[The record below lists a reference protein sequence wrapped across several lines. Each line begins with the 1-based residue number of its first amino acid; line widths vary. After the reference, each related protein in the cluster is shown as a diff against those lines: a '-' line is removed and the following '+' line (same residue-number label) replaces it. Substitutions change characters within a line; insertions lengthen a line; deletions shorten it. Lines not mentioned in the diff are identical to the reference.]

1 MGNVSEK
8 EMNDYIRDN
17 FENAYYTCNTES
29 EFKGYFEKYATTNKI
44 DLEKEKNRETFN
56 KVIKIHLK
64 TFTNRKN
71 YERKMQEDNL
81 NLKNQLENLKI
92 QNSNQEELLKRYENN
107 IKENK
112 EMQDKMME
120 KIDEK
125 NKEIEKNHKNQEE
138 LLKKHEEDLKKR
150 EEDNKHMQEEMMKK
164 IDEKNEEIKKNQK
177 NQEELLKKHEEDLKK
192 REEDNKHMQEE
203 MMKKI
208 DEKNEEIKKNQK
220 NQEDLLK
227 KHEEDLKKRDED
239 FANKIKKINEE
250 NQKNFENKIEE
261 ITKKNSQ
268 NIENIQNEYLK
279 KIEEM
284 NKNAEI
290 EKKKLEEKYKQEKD
304 ENKKK
309 VNQEF
314 DEKVNTQISYQLE
327 EILKKFKKEE
337 STFCL
342 DNIKG
347 FKTDKLSEVIKILFK
362 NEDISKNIK
371 ENIKLQ
377 LNLLLD
383 EPNRK
388 VNHLNILV
396 LGISGVGKSSLIKIL
411 LGYEELKEGSKDIP
425 EDGFFKPTTE
435 GKPKYYESKM
445 VPFLK
450 LADTQGIEISSK
462 TSKKPY
468 GISEVEEDTSE
479 FIIQQNESG
488 NPDNYVHCIWYCFQ
502 PNSGR
507 FQDDEEILLEKLSKQ
522 YSIESL
528 PIIMVGTQA
537 NSKEKIKLF
546 EEGFAKKQFKFNFDF
561 VPVLAKKM
569 DNIEPFGLDILQ
581 KISIEKSMKAV
592 KSQCY
597 QGILEDV
604 KQIFLNNLDKKSE
617 DILKNIELYKE
628 QYLKEISKG
637 KEINQLKSDI
647 IHIFVY
653 ILNNFNSYLLNK
665 KTIEENNQL
674 KKESLESLGK
684 FFDSYFTQCLLG
696 YQDCLNDFIEKFT
709 NEVVVNMIEFQNSFN
724 KSHDGLVYIKSKIEW
739 ERILKNS
746 IFGHLKKYAENYC
759 NKNALIFLMD
769 LLVLYF
775 KNAYIRTF
783 QQILDAKTEKTKDI
797 DELIKGKISNQFIEI
812 SKKVEEY
819 QKKIKE
825 EEKRRKEEEEKKR
838 KKEEE
843 KRKKEEEKRKKEEER
858 LKREKEKK
866 IEPINGL
873 DFNIDDTL

>member
-29 EFKGYFEKYATTNKI
+29 EFKGYFEKYATTNNI

-81 NLKNQLENLKI
+81 NLKNQLENLKN

-112 EMQDKMME
+112 E
-120 KIDEK
+120 
-125 NKEIEKNHKNQEE
+125 
-138 LLKKHEEDLKKR
+138 
-150 EEDNKHMQEEMMKK
+150 
-164 IDEKNEEIKKNQK
+164 
-177 NQEELLKKHEEDLKK
+177 
-192 REEDNKHMQEE
+192 MQEE

-239 FANKIKKINEE
+239 FANKIKEINEE
-250 NQKNFENKIEE
+250 NQKNFESKIEE

-314 DEKVNTQISYQLE
+314 DEKVDTQIRYQLE

-362 NEDISKNIK
+362 NEEISKNIK

-445 VPFLK
+445 VPF
-450 LADTQGIEISSK
+450 
-462 TSKKPY
+462 
-468 GISEVEEDTSE
+468 
-479 FIIQQNESG
+479 
-488 NPDNYVHCIWYCFQ
+488 
-502 PNSGR
+502 
-507 FQDDEEILLEKLSKQ
+507 
-522 YSIESL
+522 
-528 PIIMVGTQA
+528 
-537 NSKEKIKLF
+537 
-546 EEGFAKKQFKFNFDF
+546 
-561 VPVLAKKM
+561 
-569 DNIEPFGLDILQ
+569 
-581 KISIEKSMKAV
+581 
-592 KSQCY
+592 
-597 QGILEDV
+597 
-604 KQIFLNNLDKKSE
+604 
-617 DILKNIELYKE
+617 
-628 QYLKEISKG
+628 
-637 KEINQLKSDI
+637 
-647 IHIFVY
+647 
-653 ILNNFNSYLLNK
+653 
-665 KTIEENNQL
+665 
-674 KKESLESLGK
+674 
-684 FFDSYFTQCLLG
+684 
-696 YQDCLNDFIEKFT
+696 
-709 NEVVVNMIEFQNSFN
+709 
-724 KSHDGLVYIKSKIEW
+724 
-739 ERILKNS
+739 
-746 IFGHLKKYAENYC
+746 
-759 NKNALIFLMD
+759 
-769 LLVLYF
+769 
-775 KNAYIRTF
+775 
-783 QQILDAKTEKTKDI
+783 
-797 DELIKGKISNQFIEI
+797 
-812 SKKVEEY
+812 
-819 QKKIKE
+819 
-825 EEKRRKEEEEKKR
+825 
-838 KKEEE
+838 
-843 KRKKEEEKRKKEEER
+843 
-858 LKREKEKK
+858 
-866 IEPINGL
+866 
-873 DFNIDDTL
+873 